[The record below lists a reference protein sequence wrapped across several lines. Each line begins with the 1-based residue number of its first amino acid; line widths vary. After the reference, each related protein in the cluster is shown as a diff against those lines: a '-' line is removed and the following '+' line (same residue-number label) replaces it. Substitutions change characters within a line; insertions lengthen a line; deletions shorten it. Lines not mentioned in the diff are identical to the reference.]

1 VRKQIR
7 GIVSLK
13 GAVALERIQK
23 MRSRKILKRVF
34 GEIVEKGLDGD
45 WESSLA
51 VPATVEDRSVV
62 DMARD
67 KVKLWM
73 ERRVQAKI

>member
-45 WESSLA
+45 WESDLA
-51 VPATVEDRSVV
+51 VPATF
-62 DMARD
+62 
-67 KVKLWM
+67 
-73 ERRVQAKI
+73 KIEVSLTWHGIK

>member
-1 VRKQIR
+1 MLR
-7 GIVSLK
+7 
-13 GAVALERIQK
+13 
-23 MRSRKILKRVF
+23 
-34 GEIVEKGLDGD
+34 EIVEKGLDGD

-51 VPATVEDRSVV
+51 VPATVEDRAVV

-73 ERRVQAKI
+73 EQRVKAKM

>member
-1 VRKQIR
+1 VLR
-7 GIVSLK
+7 
-13 GAVALERIQK
+13 
-23 MRSRKILKRVF
+23 
-34 GEIVEKGLDGD
+34 EIVEKGLDGD

-51 VPATVEDRSVV
+51 VPATVEDRAVV

-73 ERRVQAKI
+73 EQRVKAKM